1 MSQKT
6 ERPVLSGQRIKTRK
20 RGKNWSRIFQANLY
34 IYFTNSVD
42 EREKYDPTGFRDA
55 VIAGLEKTE
64 GDLDQISKYL
74 DSAGNKLDYRRY
86 GEVLFDILIA
96 GGLLVPGGSISQDG
110 EKPRTNY
117 CIFDA
122 PEDMESMRN
131 HEQVFVKLMRRYKYL
146 EKMFE
151 EEMGKVLLFVK
162 GFTPSERIKLAR
174 MTALWLVNGSVP
186 PNVLLVLN
194 NEHLIKDG
202 IALEFLLELF
212 LTFKQEKGIAYL
224 IQALKKGGLES
235 KLLDFFPPN
244 KRTEEYFKQVFLDKE
259 LNEIIKLH
267 KAQASQEAKRE
278 LQQTLIDDINDEK
291 AHSEITADIKEFAL
305 RTNIPDHEIIV
316 IVSFSDIIAHPLH
329 YCINSI
335 IMFHTQ
341 IWSTIMSLGE
351 WNKKEELVTDQ
362 AVRHLKAYCTLL
374 QAFAST
380 DRSELAL
387 ILKVQEFC
395 YENMN
400 FMKAFQK
407 IILLF
412 YKTEVLSEEIIL
424 RWYKDGHSNK
434 GKMHFLE
441 QMRKFVE
448 WLQSAEEG

>member
-1 MSQKT
+1 MSQKI

-20 RGKNWSRIFQANLY
+20 R
-34 IYFTNSVD
+34 D

-64 GDLDQISKYL
+64 GDLEQIFKYL
-74 DSAGNKLDYRRY
+74 DIAGNKLDYRRY

-110 EKPRTNY
+110 EKPRTSY
-117 CIFDA
+117 CIFEA
-122 PEDMESMRN
+122 NEDIETMRN
-131 HEQVFVKLMRRYKYL
+131 HEQVFVKLMRRYRFL

-151 EEMGKVLLFVK
+151 EEMKKVLVFIK
-162 GFTPSERIKLAR
+162 GFTPSERTKLAR

-186 PNVLLVLN
+186 PTVLLVLN

-202 IALEFLLELF
+202 IALDFLIEVF
-212 LTFKQEKGIAYL
+212 VAFKQEKGIAHL
-224 IQALKKGGLES
+224 VQALKKGGLES
-235 KLLDFFPPN
+235 KLMDFFPPN
-244 KRTEEYFKQVFLDKE
+244 KRTEEYLKQVFLEKE
-259 LNEIIKLH
+259 LTEIIKLH

-278 LQQTLIDDINDEK
+278 LQQTLIDDIHDEK

-305 RTNIPDHEIIV
+305 RNNIPDHEII
-316 IVSFSDIIAHPLH
+316 II
-329 YCINSI
+329 
-335 IMFHTQ
+335 

-362 AVRHLKAYCTLL
+362 AVRHLKAYCPLL

-412 YKTEVLSEEIIL
+412 YKTEVLSEESIL
-424 RWYKDGHSNK
+424 RWYKDAHSSK

-448 WLQSAEEG
+448 WLQSAEEESESEDEQKAQSNGE

>member
-20 RGKNWSRIFQANLY
+20 R
-34 IYFTNSVD
+34 D

-64 GDLDQISKYL
+64 GDLEQISKYL

-96 GGLLVPGGSISQDG
+96 GGLLGEFLRPSELFTSFNPLLYLFAVPGGSISQDG

-122 PEDMESMRN
+122 PESMESMRN
-131 HEQVFVKLMRRYKYL
+131 HEQVFVKLIRRYKYL

-212 LTFKQEKGIAYL
+212 QTFKQEKGIAYL

-235 KLLDFFPPN
+235 KLMDFFPPN

-278 LQQTLIDDINDEK
+278 LQQALIDDINDEK
-291 AHSEITADIKEFAL
+291 AHNEITADIKEFSQ
-305 RTNIPDHEIIV
+305 RNNIPDHEIIV
-316 IVSFSDIIAHPLH
+316 I
-329 YCINSI
+329 
-335 IMFHTQ
+335 

-362 AVRHLKAYCTLL
+362 AVRHLKTYCTLL

-448 WLQSAEEG
+448 WLQSAEEESESEDEQKNGE

>member
-20 RGKNWSRIFQANLY
+20 R
-34 IYFTNSVD
+34 D

-64 GDLDQISKYL
+64 GDLEQISKYL
-74 DSAGNKLDYRRY
+74 DIAGNKLDYRRY

-117 CIFDA
+117 CIFEA

-151 EEMGKVLLFVK
+151 EEMKKVLVFIK
-162 GFTPSERIKLAR
+162 GFTSSERTKLAR

-186 PNVLLVLN
+186 PSVLLVLN

-202 IALEFLLELF
+202 IALEFLVELF
-212 LTFKQEKGIAYL
+212 VTFKQEKGIAYL
-224 IQALKKGGLES
+224 VQALKKGGLES
-235 KLLDFFPPN
+235 KLMDFFPPN

-278 LQQTLIDDINDEK
+278 LQQTLLDDINDEK
-291 AHSEITADIKEFAL
+291 LHTEITADIKEFAL
-305 RTNIPDHEIIV
+305 KSNIPDHEV
-316 IVSFSDIIAHPLH
+316 I
-329 YCINSI
+329 SI
-335 IMFHTQ
+335 
-341 IWSTIMSLGE
+341 IWSTVMSLGE

-362 AVRHLKAYCTLL
+362 AVRHLKAYCPLL

-387 ILKVQEFC
+387 IQKVQEFC

-412 YKTEVLSEEIIL
+412 YKTEVLSEETIL
-424 RWYKDGHSNK
+424 KWYKDTHSSK

-441 QMRKFVE
+441 QMKKFVE
-448 WLQSAEEG
+448 WLQSAEEESESEDEQKIIDE

>member
-20 RGKNWSRIFQANLY
+20 R
-34 IYFTNSVD
+34 D

-64 GDLDQISKYL
+64 GDLEQISKYL
-74 DSAGNKLDYRRY
+74 DIAGNKLDYRRY

-110 EKPRTNY
+110 EKPRTNC
-117 CIFDA
+117 CIFA
-122 PEDMESMRN
+122 ATEDMDAMHA
-131 HEQVFVKLMRRYKYL
+131 HEQVFIKLMRRYKYL

-151 EEMGKVLLFVK
+151 EEMKKVLIFIK
-162 GFTPSERIKLAR
+162 GFTPSERVKLAR
-174 MTALWLVNGSVP
+174 MTALWIGNGSVP
-186 PNVLLVLN
+186 PSVLLVLN

-202 IALEFLLELF
+202 IAIEFLVELF
-212 LTFKQEKGIAYL
+212 VTFKQEKGLSYL

-235 KLLDFFPPN
+235 KLMEFFPPN
-244 KRTEEYFKQVFLDKE
+244 KRTEEYFKSVFLEKG
-259 LNEIIKLH
+259 LTEIVKLH

-278 LQQTLIDDINDEK
+278 LQQALLDDISDNK
-291 AHSEITADIKEFAL
+291 SHKEIIADIKELAQK
-305 RTNIPDHEIIV
+305 TNIPEHEII
-316 IVSFSDIIAHPLH
+316 SL
-329 YCINSI
+329 
-335 IMFHTQ
+335 
-341 IWSTIMSLGE
+341 IWSTVMSLGE

-362 AVRHLKAYCTLL
+362 AVKHLKGYTQLL
-374 QAFAST
+374 QAFTTT
-380 DRSELAL
+380 DRSELSL

-407 IILLF
+407 IMLLF
-412 YKTEVLSEEIIL
+412 YRTEVVSEESIL
-424 RWYKDGHSNK
+424 RWYKDAHSTK

-441 QMRKFVE
+441 QMKKFIE
-448 WLQSAEEG
+448 WLQSAEEESESSSSD

>member
-1 MSQKT
+1 MSQKI

-20 RGKNWSRIFQANLY
+20 R
-34 IYFTNSVD
+34 D

-64 GDLDQISKYL
+64 GDLEQIFKYL

-110 EKPRTNY
+110 EKPRTTY
-117 CIFDA
+117 CIFEA
-122 PEDMESMRN
+122 SEDIETMRN
-131 HEQVFVKLMRRYKYL
+131 HEQVFVKLMRRYRFL

-151 EEMGKVLLFVK
+151 EEMKKVLVFIK
-162 GFTPSERIKLAR
+162 GFTPSERTKLAR

-186 PNVLLVLN
+186 PHVLLVLN

-202 IALEFLLELF
+202 IALDFLIEVF
-212 LTFKQEKGIAYL
+212 VAFKQEKGIAYL
-224 IQALKKGGLES
+224 VQALKKGGLES
-235 KLLDFFPPN
+235 KLMDFFPPN
-244 KRTEEYFKQVFLDKE
+244 KRTEEYLKQVFLEKE
-259 LNEIIKLH
+259 LTEIIKLH

-278 LQQTLIDDINDEK
+278 LQQTLIDDIHDEK
-291 AHSEITADIKEFAL
+291 AHSEITTDIKEFAL
-305 RTNIPDHEIIV
+305 RNNIPDHEII
-316 IVSFSDIIAHPLH
+316 II
-329 YCINSI
+329 
-335 IMFHTQ
+335 
-341 IWSTIMSLGE
+341 IWSTVMSLGE

-362 AVRHLKAYCTLL
+362 AVRHLKAYCPLL

-412 YKTEVLSEEIIL
+412 YKTEVLSEGSIL
-424 RWYKDGHSNK
+424 RWYKDAHSNK

-448 WLQSAEEG
+448 WLQSAEEESESEDEQKAQSNGE

>member
-1 MSQKT
+1 M
-6 ERPVLSGQRIKTRK
+6 
-20 RGKNWSRIFQANLY
+20 
-34 IYFTNSVD
+34 
-42 EREKYDPTGFRDA
+42 
-55 VIAGLEKTE
+55 
-64 GDLDQISKYL
+64 
-74 DSAGNKLDYRRY
+74 
-86 GEVLFDILIA
+86 
-96 GGLLVPGGSISQDG
+96 PGGSISQDG
-110 EKPRTNY
+110 EKPRTSY

-122 PEDMESMRN
+122 PESMESMRN
-131 HEQVFVKLMRRYKYL
+131 HEQVFVKLIRRYKYL

-212 LTFKQEKGIAYL
+212 QTFKQEKGIAYL

-235 KLLDFFPPN
+235 KLMDFFPPN

-259 LNEIIKLH
+259 LNEIVKLH

-278 LQQTLIDDINDEK
+278 LQQALIDDINDEK
-291 AHSEITADIKEFAL
+291 PYNEITSDIKDFSQ

-316 IVSFSDIIAHPLH
+316 I
-329 YCINSI
+329 
-335 IMFHTQ
+335 

-362 AVRHLKAYCTLL
+362 AVRHLKNYCPLL

-424 RWYKDGHSNK
+424 RWYKEGHSNK

-448 WLQSAEEG
+448 WLQSAEEESESEDEQKNGE

>member
-20 RGKNWSRIFQANLY
+20 R
-34 IYFTNSVD
+34 D

-64 GDLDQISKYL
+64 GDLEQISKYL

-110 EKPRTNY
+110 EKPRTSY
-117 CIFDA
+117 CVFGA
-122 PEDMESMRN
+122 PEDMEAMRN
-131 HEQVFVKLMRRYKYL
+131 HEQVFIKLSRRYKYL

-151 EEMGKVLLFVK
+151 EEMRKVLLFVK

-186 PNVLLVLN
+186 PTVLLVLN

-224 IQALKKGGLES
+224 VQALKKGGLES
-235 KLLDFFPPN
+235 KLMDFFPPN
-244 KRTEEYFKQVFLDKE
+244 KRTEEYFKQVFADKE

-291 AHSEITADIKEFAL
+291 AHSEITADIKEFAI

-316 IVSFSDIIAHPLH
+316 I
-329 YCINSI
+329 
-335 IMFHTQ
+335 

-362 AVRHLKAYCTLL
+362 AVRHLKAYCPLL

-424 RWYKDGHSNK
+424 RWYKDSHANK

-448 WLQSAEEG
+448 WLQSAEEESESEDEQKNGE

>member
-20 RGKNWSRIFQANLY
+20 R
-34 IYFTNSVD
+34 D

-64 GDLDQISKYL
+64 GDLEEISKFL
-74 DSAGNKLDYRRY
+74 DIAGNKLDYRRY

-117 CIFDA
+117 CIFEA

-131 HEQVFVKLMRRYKYL
+131 HEQVFVNLMRRYKYL

-151 EEMGKVLLFVK
+151 EEMKKVLVFIK
-162 GFTPSERIKLAR
+162 GFTPIERIKLAR
-174 MTALWLVNGSVP
+174 MTALWLCNGSVP
-186 PNVLLVLN
+186 PSVLLVLN

-202 IALEFLLELF
+202 IALDFLVELF
-212 LTFKQEKGIAYL
+212 VTFKQEKGMASL
-224 IQALKKGGLES
+224 IQTLKKGGLES
-235 KLLDFFPPN
+235 KLMDFFPPN
-244 KRTEEYFKQVFLDKE
+244 KRTEENFKQVFLDKE
-259 LNEIIKLH
+259 LTEIIKLH

-278 LQQTLIDDINDEK
+278 LQQTLIDDMNDEK
-291 AHSEITADIKEFAL
+291 PHSEITANIKEFAQKA
-305 RTNIPDHEIIV
+305 NIPDNEII
-316 IVSFSDIIAHPLH
+316 II
-329 YCINSI
+329 
-335 IMFHTQ
+335 

-362 AVRHLKAYCTLL
+362 AVRHLRGYCPLF
-374 QAFAST
+374 QAFATT
-380 DRSELAL
+380 DRAEMSL

-412 YKTEVLSEEIIL
+412 YKTEILSEEVIL
-424 RWYKDGHSNK
+424 RWYKENNSVK
-434 GKMHFLE
+434 GKMHFLD
-441 QMRKFVE
+441 QMKKFVE
-448 WLQSAEEG
+448 WLQNTEEESESEDEQKNGE

>member
-20 RGKNWSRIFQANLY
+20 R
-34 IYFTNSVD
+34 D
-42 EREKYDPTGFRDA
+42 EREKNDPTGFRDS

-64 GDLDQISKYL
+64 GDLEQISKYL

-110 EKPRTNY
+110 EKPRTTF
-117 CIFDA
+117 CIFGA
-122 PEDMESMRN
+122 SEEMEAMRN
-131 HEQVFVKLMRRYKYL
+131 HEQVFIKLMRRYKYL

-151 EEMGKVLLFVK
+151 EEMKKVLVFIK
-162 GFTPSERIKLAR
+162 GFTTSERIKLAR

-202 IALEFLLELF
+202 IALEFLVELF
-212 LTFKQEKGIAYL
+212 VTIKLEKGITHL
-224 IQALKKGGLES
+224 IQILKKGGLES
-235 KLLDFFPPN
+235 KLMDFFPPN
-244 KRTEEYFKQVFLDKE
+244 KRSEEYLKQVFLDKG
-259 LNEIIKLH
+259 LTVVVKLH

-278 LQQTLIDDINDEK
+278 LQQTLIDDINNEK
-291 AHSEITADIKEFAL
+291 PHSEITADIKEFAQKS
-305 RTNIPDHEIIV
+305 NIPDHEVITIIWTTV
-316 IVSFSDIIAHPLH
+316 
-329 YCINSI
+329 
-335 IMFHTQ
+335 
-341 IWSTIMSLGE
+341 MSLGE
-351 WNKKEELVTDQ
+351 WNKKEELIIDQ
-362 AVRHLKAYCTLL
+362 AVRHLKAYCPLFQT
-374 QAFAST
+374 FAST

-424 RWYKDGHSNK
+424 RWYKEAHSPK
-434 GKMHFLE
+434 GKMHFIE
-441 QMRKFVE
+441 QMKKFVE
-448 WLQSAEEG
+448 WLQSAEEESESEEEQQTNDGD